1 MRIDRFRALS
11 RMKHDRFGAV
21 MLVAGVLVAGL
32 IVALLDWHQVRVHRD
47 NIRIR
52 GVAMVRALS
61 LVEMPR
67 LAPAAGA
74 TSLLS
79 TLAGVQRSDAFAY
92 GLVVSKSGAKLF
104 EIASPGTIVPAA
116 SMPAEPASWFGEHL
130 LTSPGDGRKIREFFG
145 PVLTQGEL
153 EGYVRVG
160 YYDRPKFM
168 PFADLSAVA
177 VMALPIFLLTA
188 LSVFMIRREIRPL
201 AALSERIE
209 EASAAYG
216 PPGGRFGKGFDLRQF
231 TQRFDAFMAL
241 VENKVH
247 ESQQQRLDAQAAGH
261 LLSYKHEKTEA
272 VLNAVPDGMLVVDET
287 CVPVFANPKVTP
299 ILGVSREELI
309 GKEPEKWCRHK
320 DVLAFLLQIK
330 AEGGAAMQAENF
342 EYSPQEQPDRR
353 IAVWTY
359 PLFSPR
365 DNDTLFGML
374 MVFRDISQQFL
385 ARQTSLDFVS
395 RVSHELKTP
404 LATLSAYSELLL
416 DYATLAD
423 AERVNAVNV
432 IRDEVERA
440 NTLIQNML
448 NISRLESGTMPLTR
462 HRVNV
467 QDLLNDTVKTMGT
480 RAESRNVSLK
490 LKTATNLRPARL
502 DKDMFRIALDN
513 IVSNAIKYSH
523 AGGAVTLSAE
533 ENDAD
538 ELEIVTN
545 DQGIGISAADCAK
558 VFDKY
563 YRGDSDQVL
572 ERSGHGLGLYLA
584 KQIVELHHGS
594 VSVSSELGKGSR
606 FTIRLPLQQAQLE
619 KLEAA

>member
-1 MRIDRFRALS
+1 
-11 RMKHDRFGAV
+11 
-21 MLVAGVLVAGL
+21 
-32 IVALLDWHQVRVHRD
+32 
-47 NIRIR
+47 
-52 GVAMVRALS
+52 
-61 LVEMPR
+61 
-67 LAPAAGA
+67 
-74 TSLLS
+74 
-79 TLAGVQRSDAFAY
+79 
-92 GLVVSKSGAKLF
+92 
-104 EIASPGTIVPAA
+104 
-116 SMPAEPASWFGEHL
+116 
-130 LTSPGDGRKIREFFG
+130 
-145 PVLTQGEL
+145 
-153 EGYVRVG
+153 
-160 YYDRPKFM
+160 
-168 PFADLSAVA
+168 
-177 VMALPIFLLTA
+177 
-188 LSVFMIRREIRPL
+188 
-201 AALSERIE
+201 
-209 EASAAYG
+209 
-216 PPGGRFGKGFDLRQF
+216 
-231 TQRFDAFMAL
+231 
-241 VENKVH
+241 
-247 ESQQQRLDAQAAGH
+247 
-261 LLSYKHEKTEA
+261 
-272 VLNAVPDGMLVVDET
+272 
-287 CVPVFANPKVTP
+287 
-299 ILGVSREELI
+299 
-309 GKEPEKWCRHK
+309 
-320 DVLAFLLQIK
+320 
-330 AEGGAAMQAENF
+330 MQAENF

-448 NISRLESGTMPLTR
+448 NISRLESGTMPLAR